1 MILITELC
9 ACVTNSNE
17 IVYFC
22 DRWFAVWLPGNQL
35 NAQVNLCWVPGSS
48 HTYTS
53 NNGFQTPL
61 KQFSS
66 PSVQLCSLAS
76 VSVRLILCCFST
88 LMALDKIFFFFQMI
102 LGEVRLYCS
111 YPTCWNVIQNKIEID
126 FPVCRLSLQF
136 IVRGSVEKPQYFNVV
151 NQTRT
156 IKFQLFTSVLCPV

>member
-126 FPVCRLSLQF
+126 FPVCRLKLT
-136 IVRGSVEKPQYFNVV
+136 VYCTG
-151 NQTRT
+151 
-156 IKFQLFTSVLCPV
+156 LG